1 MYRFFEI
8 LPGMLTWATIGGMFV
23 FSWRAPVAVAIFI
36 ILFDIYWLLKSI
48 YLSFH
53 LRATFKAMRAN
64 LKTDWRGELAK
75 LEAEGKHWRD
85 IHHLVLLP
93 MYKEPHEVVR
103 ESILSLKRA
112 DYLKDKF
119 IVVLATEARAGD
131 EAAEVAKKIQE
142 EFENDFF
149 KFVVTVHPSDL
160 PGEIPGKGSN
170 ETWAAQEVKRQVI
183 DAVRIPHE
191 KILASIFD
199 VDSQVP
205 AGYFSRLT
213 YVFLT
218 TPNASRAIYQPV
230 PLYINNV
237 YHAPALAR
245 VVAFSTTF
253 WQMMQ
258 QARSE
263 RLTSLPFQVLLDVGF
278 WQKDVVSED
287 SRIFWQCYLHYN
299 GAFAVVPLLYPVS
312 MDANVGN
319 TLWETFGNVY
329 RQQRRWAWGAENVAY
344 LLEGFRKNRKIPAG
358 RKWYWRFHLVEG
370 YHSWA
375 TNSLMIFALGWL
387 PILLGGRLFNDM
399 LLAYS
404 LPKVTRFIVS
414 ASMIGIATSAI
425 AGIMLLPPRPAW
437 FRARHYFLYFLQW
450 LLIPITLIIF
460 GAVPAIEAQTRL
472 MLGGKWRLGF
482 WVTPKRRIKTMEL

>member
-1 MYRFFEI
+1 
-8 LPGMLTWATIGGMFV
+8 
-23 FSWRAPVAVAIFI
+23 
-36 ILFDIYWLLKSI
+36 
-48 YLSFH
+48 
-53 LRATFKAMRAN
+53 
-64 LKTDWRGELAK
+64 
-75 LEAEGKHWRD
+75 
-85 IHHLVLLP
+85 
-93 MYKEPHEVVR
+93 
-103 ESILSLKRA
+103 
-112 DYLKDKF
+112 
-119 IVVLATEARAGD
+119 
-131 EAAEVAKKIQE
+131 
-142 EFENDFF
+142 
-149 KFVVTVHPSDL
+149 VTVHPSNL
-160 PGEIPGKGSN
+160 AGEIPGKGSN
-170 ETWAAQEVKRQVI
+170 ETWAAREVKRDVV
-183 DAVRIPHE
+183 DAMSIPYE
-191 KILASIFD
+191 KILTSVFD

-213 YVFLT
+213 YMFLT
-218 TPNASRAIYQPV
+218 TPNPLRAIYQPV
-230 PLYINNV
+230 PLYTNNV

-258 QARSE
+258 QARPE
-263 RLTSLPFQVLLDVGF
+263 RLTSFSSQSLPFRALLDVGF

-299 GAFAVVPLLYPVS
+299 GDFRVVPLVYPVS
-312 MDANVGN
+312 MDANVGA
-319 TLWETFGNVY
+319 TVWETFKNVY

-344 LLEGFRKNRKIPAG
+344 LLNGFRNNPNIPAG

-387 PILLGGRLFNDM
+387 PILLGGRVFNDM

-425 AGIMLLPPRPAW
+425 AGIMLLPPRPIW
-437 FRARHYFLYFLQW
+437 FRARHYLLYFLQW
-450 LLIPITLIIF
+450 LLIPVTLIVF

-472 MLGGKWRLGF
+472 MLSGRWRLGF
-482 WVTPKRRIKTMEL
+482 WVTPKRRVGSR